1 MIPVGQSTAK
11 AFTKEISFDQERKLE
26 DPRRLDTVVVSAI
39 NDVNPG
45 SGAWRGCMIRFFRI
59 VHSTPQPGTVREIRV
74 FGLRGEYGRKTEI

>member
-45 SGAWRGCMIRFFRI
+45 SGAWRGCKSKFF
-59 VHSTPQPGTVREIRV
+59 
-74 FGLRGEYGRKTEI
+74 